1 MKYDLQYRNRSVG
14 NVVVNKTG
22 LYYEIECCFT
32 ENTKRRFNLVAVS
45 SNGEVDLGECRLDDA
60 QFKMTRYLPV
70 KSVGRELLRFYI
82 IAVEDIKSGYPVFG
96 DKPFPYIDKL
106 EEAILIIANGEKRIR
121 I

>member
-45 SNGEVDLGECRLDDA
+45 SHGEVDLGECRLDTG
-60 QFKMTRYLPV
+60 QFRATRYLPI
-70 KSVGRELLRFYI
+70 KAVGHELLRFHI
-82 IAVEDIKSGYPVFG
+82 IAAEDKENGYPVFFNR
-96 DKPFPYIDKL
+96 PFPYIKNL
-106 EEAILIIANGEKRIR
+106 EKAVLIIAGGEKRIR
-121 I
+121 F